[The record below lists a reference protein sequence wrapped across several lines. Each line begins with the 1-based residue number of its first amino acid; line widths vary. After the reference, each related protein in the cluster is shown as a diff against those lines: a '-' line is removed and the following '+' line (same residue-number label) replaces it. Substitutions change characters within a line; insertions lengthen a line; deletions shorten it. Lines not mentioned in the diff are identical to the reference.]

1 MKKYSIRDIEKLTGI
16 KAHTIRMWEK
26 RYNILEPDR
35 TSTNIRKYS
44 DQELKRILNIS
55 ILNSCG
61 LKISRIA
68 GLTDNDLAIK
78 VLELQKENVS
88 EDVFIERM
96 VVAMIELN
104 EELFEEVLD
113 EAIEKK
119 GFEQTML
126 LIVYPFLQK
135 IGILWQT
142 GSINP
147 AQEHFISHLIRQK
160 LMVATDALKGKKAD
174 KETFI
179 LFLPVHEM
187 HEIGLLFYN
196 YLLRARGYQVVYL
209 GQAVPFD
216 DLEKVSKIRPAKYIL
231 TFFVS
236 PVPEDG
242 LQEYITKL
250 HHTFPKTKIFVT
262 GFQLGL
268 EQDLS
273 YPDNIVPIKAV
284 SEFLTHLK

>member
-68 GLTDNDLAIK
+68 GLTDNDLAVK

-104 EELFEEVLD
+104 EELFEE
-113 EAIEKK
+113 
-119 GFEQTML
+119 
-126 LIVYPFLQK
+126 
-135 IGILWQT
+135 
-142 GSINP
+142 
-147 AQEHFISHLIRQK
+147 
-160 LMVATDALKGKKAD
+160 
-174 KETFI
+174 
-179 LFLPVHEM
+179 
-187 HEIGLLFYN
+187 
-196 YLLRARGYQVVYL
+196 
-209 GQAVPFD
+209 
-216 DLEKVSKIRPAKYIL
+216 
-231 TFFVS
+231 
-236 PVPEDG
+236 
-242 LQEYITKL
+242 
-250 HHTFPKTKIFVT
+250 
-262 GFQLGL
+262 
-268 EQDLS
+268 
-273 YPDNIVPIKAV
+273 
-284 SEFLTHLK
+284 